1 MGLDKMREAY
11 HREYVKG
18 DPDTLDIR
26 DLHVSVDG
34 KLIIKGLSL
43 KVRKGEVHALMGP
56 NGSGKSTLSN
66 TIMGHPRYKIE
77 SGDILFNGESVLND
91 SPDERAK
98 KGLFLS
104 FQYPCE
110 IPGVTLSNFLRMAH
124 NSLRGENIGVMDFK
138 KILDEKMKSF
148 SMDAAFAKRYLNDG
162 FSGGEK
168 KRCEI
173 LQMAVLG
180 PTIGILDE
188 TDSGLDIDALRI
200 VADGINILN
209 KNSGQGI
216 LLITH
221 YQRILQYIKPHF
233 VHVLIEG
240 RIVKSGGHEL
250 AETVEEKGYD
260 WILKAEAIT

>member
-1 MGLDKMREAY
+1 MKDAY
-11 HREYVKG
+11 QREYVKG

-26 DLHVSVDG
+26 DLNVSVDG
-34 KLIIKGLSL
+34 KMIIKGMNL
-43 KVRKGEVHALMGP
+43 KVKKGEVHAIMGP

-66 TIMGHPRYKIE
+66 TVMGHPRYKIE
-77 SGDILFNGESVLND
+77 SGDILFNGESILND
-91 SPDERAK
+91 SPDVRAK

-110 IPGVTLSNFLRMAH
+110 IPGVTLSNFLRMAY
-124 NSLRGENIGVMDFK
+124 NSLHETNMNVMDFRK
-138 KILDEKMKSF
+138 HLEEKMKSLN
-148 SMDAAFAKRYLNDG
+148 MDMTFAKRYLNDG

-188 TDSGLDIDALRI
+188 TDSGLDVDALKI
-200 VADGINILN
+200 VSEGINILN
-209 KNSGQGI
+209 KNSNQGI

-221 YQRILQYIKPHF
+221 YQRILRYIKPDY
-233 VHVLIEG
+233 VHVLVDG
-240 RIVKSGGHEL
+240 RILKSGGHEL

-260 WILKAEAIT
+260 WIVKAEAV

>member
-1 MGLDKMREAY
+1 MGLDKMKEAY
-11 HREYVKG
+11 QREYVKG

-26 DLHVSVDG
+26 NLHISVDG
-34 KLIIKGLSL
+34 KSIIKGLNL
-43 KVRKGEVHALMGP
+43 KVRKGEVHAIMGP
-56 NGSGKSTLSN
+56 NGSGKSTLAN

-77 SGDILFNGESVLND
+77 SGDILFNGESILND

-124 NSLRGENIGVMDFK
+124 NSLRNETISVMDFRK
-138 KILDEKMKSF
+138 VLEEKMKALN
-148 SMDAAFAKRYLNDG
+148 MDSAFAKRYLNDG

-173 LQMAVLG
+173 LQMAVLN

-188 TDSGLDIDALRI
+188 TDSGLDVDALK
-200 VADGINILN
+200 VVSEGINVLN
-209 KNSGQGI
+209 KNGSGQGV

-221 YQRILQYIKPHF
+221 YQRILRYIKPDH
-233 VHVLIEG
+233 VHVLVDGKIL
-240 RIVKSGGHEL
+240 KSGGHEL

-260 WILKAEAIT
+260 WIMKAEAI

>member
-1 MGLDKMREAY
+1 MGLDKMKDAY
-11 HREYVKG
+11 QREYVKG

-26 DLHVSVDG
+26 DLNVSVDG
-34 KLIIKGLSL
+34 KMIIKGMNL
-43 KVRKGEVHALMGP
+43 KVKKGEVHAIMGP

-66 TIMGHPRYKIE
+66 TVMGHPRYKIE
-77 SGDILFNGESVLND
+77 SGDILFNGESILND
-91 SPDERAK
+91 SPDVRAK

-110 IPGVTLSNFLRMAH
+110 IPGVTLSNFLRMAY
-124 NSLRGENIGVMDFK
+124 NSLHETNMNVMDFRK
-138 KILDEKMKSF
+138 HLEEKMKSLN
-148 SMDAAFAKRYLNDG
+148 MDMTFAKRYLNDG

-188 TDSGLDIDALRI
+188 TDSGLDVDALKI
-200 VADGINILN
+200 VSEGINILN
-209 KNSGQGI
+209 KNSNQGI

-221 YQRILQYIKPHF
+221 YQRILRYIKPDY
-233 VHVLIEG
+233 VHVLVDG
-240 RIVKSGGHEL
+240 RILKSGGHEL

-260 WILKAEAIT
+260 WIVKAEAV